1 MDGFVSVDGFG
12 DRVVDGWEMRKRLH
26 GLYPDQNRPIYDSIL
41 TDAPIPII
49 QFPVYSSV
57 KTVYQ
62 TEPKKIG

>member
-1 MDGFVSVDGFG
+1 M
-12 DRVVDGWEMRKRLH
+12 DGWESERTSTRALPSEKLSFFN
-26 GLYPDQNRPIYDSIL
+26 GIL

>member
-1 MDGFVSVDGFG
+1 MVGW
-12 DRVVDGWEMRKRLH
+12 VVDRLRGWRNERTPSRALPSEKLSFYN
-26 GLYPDQNRPIYDSIL
+26 GIL

-49 QFPVYSSV
+49 QFTVYSIV